1 MTNDQLINELMQKLR
16 KFDGLDLTDPMM
28 VVGVNAVAN
37 TALLAMLKPNSGFS
51 GDVYFDYDPDP
62 RLKVAWW
69 QDMTGAGD
77 EVIFRFK
84 PLRVQD
90 NTADLIAAYD
100 RAMKII

>member
-1 MTNDQLINELMQKLR
+1 MHNDKLINELMQKLR

-28 VVGVNAVAN
+28 VVGVNAVA
-37 TALLAMLKPNSGFS
+37 TTTLFEVLKPNSGFS
-51 GDVYFDYDPDP
+51 GDVFFDYDPDP

-77 EVIFRFK
+77 EVIIRFK

-90 NTADLIAAYD
+90 NNADLIAAYN
-100 RAMKII
+100 RAMKVI